1 MLFQHPF
8 IRLET
13 VLRVTVVRLLISC
26 QMEDISASV
35 MRDHV
40 LYDFGKCILIITTD
54 VEIFFIISTD
64 ADYRNIVFRKDCL
77 QVFFQNITEI
87 CCYLNNTVKVLKI
100 RDIKRC
106 HLHRTLR
113 THCSFYC
120 CMSRRN
126 LQRRSALLHASKQH
140 Q

>member
-26 QMEDISASV
+26 EMEDIFASV
-35 MRDHV
+35 TFDYMF
-40 LYDFGKCILIITTD
+40 YDFGKCILIIATY
-54 VEIFFIISTD
+54 INMLFIISAD
-64 ADYRNIVFRKDCL
+64 ADYRNIVFGKDCL

-100 RDIKRC
+100 RDIKRY
-106 HLHRTLR
+106 LVTFIVL
-113 THCSFYC
+113 
-120 CMSRRN
+120 
-126 LQRRSALLHASKQH
+126 
-140 Q
+140 